1 VENDTW
7 KREEDLE
14 NARELVEKFEGRLSA
29 EVRR

>member
-1 VENDTW
+1 MENDTW

>member
-14 NARELVEKFEGRLSA
+14 NARELVEKFEERLSA